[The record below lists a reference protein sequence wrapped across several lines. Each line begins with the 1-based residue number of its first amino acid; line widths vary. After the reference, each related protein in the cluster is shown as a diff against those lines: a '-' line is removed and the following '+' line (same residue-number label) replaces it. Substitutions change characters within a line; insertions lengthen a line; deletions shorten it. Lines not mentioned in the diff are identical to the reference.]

1 MGGPIFR
8 SMTKISLRD
17 ARRLGLSSLPAT
29 ARRAAG
35 IPAPPPPSAL
45 KPKRRRQPWAPP
57 PPTRPAPE
65 GWIEIVLDGMP
76 VPKERHRF
84 GGGRVYGTPRTR
96 RYEKRLR
103 EAALAAM
110 AGRAPFSGPVEA
122 DLLMVLAVPKG
133 WPKARREAALA
144 GRVLPLRRPD
154 GDNVSKALLD
164 GLNQVVFED
173 DAQVADLRIRKRYG
187 PERGVWLRLRAIP
200 GAEGPPRR
208 RRQ

>member
-1 MGGPIFR
+1 LDGPIFR
-8 SMTKISLRD
+8 PMAKISLRD
-17 ARRLGLSSLPAT
+17 ARRLGLSLPA
-29 ARRAAG
+29 AASRAAG
-35 IPAPPPPSAL
+35 PAAPTAVPAL
-45 KPKRRRQPWAPP
+45 KAKRRRQPWAPP
-57 PPTRPAPE
+57 APTRPAPE
-65 GWIEIVLDGMP
+65 GWIEIALDGAP

-84 GGGRVYGTPRTR
+84 GGGRVYGTTRTTL
-96 RYEKRLR
+96 YEKRLR

-110 AGRAPFSGPVEA
+110 AGRAPFPGPVEA
-122 DLLMVLAVPKG
+122 DLLMVMAVPKG
-133 WPKARREAALA
+133 WPKARREDALA

-187 PERGVWLRLRAIP
+187 PETGVWLRLRAIP